1 MDKLPYF
8 LALVK
13 KNIILYTVI
22 SSGAFLGVDFRDYET
37 DVWSDAYIKIKNFK
51 LSDED
56 SFISADIRITDF
68 GLYIEF
74 DPNSSKYFD
83 DPKKYFSR
91 DTPIR
96 KREYEMFEQQVKSN
110 SKRLGKFENFI
121 RLVDVTLYNSS
132 MYGYRISLF
141 FPSDKYLEDLRK
153 ERELYN
159 QKQ

>member
-13 KNIILYTVI
+13 KNVILYPFIT
-22 SSGAFLGVDFRDYET
+22 SGALSGIDFKGYQTMRL
-37 DVWSDAYIKIKNFK
+37 SDCAIDIKNFK
-51 LSDED
+51 LSNED
-56 SFISADIRITDF
+56 LFSAVMIGISDL
-68 GLYIEF
+68 GLHINF
-74 DPNSSKYFD
+74 STNSAKYFD

-110 SKRLGKFENFI
+110 SKRLGEFENFI